1 MNRDKMNN
9 IGFIGLGKLGLPCA
23 AAMSVKTGKTIYG
36 FDLNSNIQQYIDDRK
51 TPYIEEE
58 LEGYLEN
65 AQFSIKDSIDG
76 VLDSSDIVFVA
87 VPTPHLERFEGNCP
101 IPDDRANFDYSY
113 LKDVVVKINNY
124 LSKNTDK
131 TLDIVIISTVLPG
144 TIRSQILPLLT
155 SIRDGVNIFYNPY
168 FIAMGTTIY
177 DFLNPEFIL
186 IGRVSEDSSRLVEL
200 YKTFLSCP
208 IVEITLESAEL
219 TKVAYNTFIGMKIV
233 FANTLAEITEK
244 IGGNVDEVTDTLS
257 LANNRIISNK
267 YMKAGMGDGG
277 GCHPRD
283 QIAMSWLANELDLSF
298 DIFELIA
305 KARDSQSLYLAK
317 ILKDFQ
323 DERNERVVILGNS
336 YKKNVG
342 ITVGSPSILLQHY
355 LKELDVDFIAFDPLQ
370 KNEEFLF
377 NDPSIFFIATQH
389 DIFKNLSLPEGSLIV
404 DPWANETSPSIVKQN
419 SVWYYGIGRHE
430 QIKKN
435 PS

>member
-1 MNRDKMNN
+1 MN

-23 AAMSVKTGKTIYG
+23 AAMSVKTGKTING
-36 FDLNSNIQQYIDDRK
+36 FDVNPNIQQYIDDRK
-51 TPYIEEE
+51 TPYIEGE
-58 LEGYLEN
+58 LEDYLAN

-76 VLDSSDIVFVA
+76 VLNSSDVVFVA
-87 VPTPHLERFEGNCP
+87 VPTPHIERFEGNCP
-101 IPDDRANFDYSY
+101 IPDDRADFDYSY
-113 LKDVVVKINNY
+113 LKDVAVKINDY
-124 LSKNTDK
+124 LSRNTDK
-131 TLDIVIISTVLPG
+131 NLDIVIISTVLPG

-155 SIRDGVNIFYNPY
+155 SIRDGVNLFYNPY
-168 FIAMGTTIY
+168 FIAMGTTIH

-186 IGRVSEDSSRLVEL
+186 IGRVSEDSSRLVSI

-244 IGGNVDEVTDTLS
+244 IGGHVDEVTNTLS

-298 DIFELIA
+298 DIFEMIA
-305 KARDSQSLYLAK
+305 RARDNQSLYFAET
-317 ILKDFQ
+317 LKKLQ
-323 DERNERVVILGNS
+323 VQRNQRVVILGNS

-342 ITVGSPSILLQHY
+342 ITIGSPSVLLQHY

-370 KNEEFLF
+370 KEEELVCDGP
-377 NDPSIFFIATQH
+377 NIFFVATPH
-389 DIFKNLSLPEGSLIV
+389 DVFKDLSLPMDSLVV
-404 DPWANETSPSIVKQN
+404 DPWGNGNTPSVSRQYN
-419 SVWYYGIGRHE
+419 VWYKGIGRPVE
-430 QIKKN
+430 II
-435 PS
+435 P

>member
-1 MNRDKMNN
+1 MN

-23 AAMSVKTGKTIYG
+23 AAMSVKTGKTING
-36 FDLNSNIQQYIDDRK
+36 FDVNPNIQQYIDDRK
-51 TPYIEEE
+51 TPYIEGE
-58 LEGYLEN
+58 LEDYLAN

-87 VPTPHLERFEGNCP
+87 VPTPHIERFEGNCP
-101 IPDDRANFDYSY
+101 IPDDRADFDYSY
-113 LKDVVVKINNY
+113 LKDVAVKINDY
-124 LSKNTDK
+124 LSRNTDK
-131 TLDIVIISTVLPG
+131 NLDIVIISTVLPG

-155 SIRDGVNIFYNPY
+155 SIRDGVNLFYNPY
-168 FIAMGTTIY
+168 FIAMGTTIH

-186 IGRVSEDSSRLVEL
+186 IGRVSEDSSRLVSI

-244 IGGNVDEVTDTLS
+244 IGGHVDEVTDTLS
-257 LANNRIISNK
+257 LATNRVISNK

-283 QIAMSWLANELDLSF
+283 QIAMSWLAKEIDLSF
-298 DIFELIA
+298 DIFEMIA
-305 KARDSQSLYLAK
+305 KARDEQTLYFAK
-317 ILKDFQ
+317 ILKAEQLKSDKQ
-323 DERNERVVILGNS
+323 VVVLGNS

-355 LKELDVDFIAFDPLQ
+355 LKELNVDFVSFDPVQ
-370 KNEEFLF
+370 NNEELVC
-377 NDPSIFFIATQH
+377 DGPKIFFVATQH
-389 DIFKNLSLPEGSLIV
+389 DVFKNLSVPTESVII
-404 DPWANETSPSIVKQN
+404 DPWANRNNPSINRQYLA
-419 SVWYYGIGRHE
+419 WYKGIGRPE
-430 QIKKN
+430 EVVL
-435 PS
+435 

>member
-1 MNRDKMNN
+1 MN

-23 AAMSVKTGKTIYG
+23 AAMSVKTGKTING
-36 FDLNSNIQQYIDDRK
+36 FDINPNIQQYIDDRK
-51 TPYIEEE
+51 TPYIEGE
-58 LEGYLEN
+58 LEDYLAN

-76 VLDSSDIVFVA
+76 VLDSSDVVFVA
-87 VPTPHLERFEGNCP
+87 VPTPHIERFEGNCP
-101 IPDDRANFDYSY
+101 IPDDRADFDYSY
-113 LKDVVVKINNY
+113 LKDVAVKINDY
-124 LSKNTDK
+124 LSRNTDK
-131 TLDIVIISTVLPG
+131 NLDIVIISTVLPG

-155 SIRDGVNIFYNPY
+155 SIRDGVNLFYNPY
-168 FIAMGTTIY
+168 FIAMGTTIH

-186 IGRVSEDSSRLVEL
+186 IGRVSEDSSRLVSI

-244 IGGNVDEVTDTLS
+244 IGGHVDEVTNTLS

-298 DIFELIA
+298 DIFEMIA
-305 KARDSQSLYLAK
+305 RARDNQSLYFAET
-317 ILKDFQ
+317 LKKLQ
-323 DERNERVVILGNS
+323 VERNQRVVILGNS

-342 ITVGSPSILLQHY
+342 ITIGSPSVLLQHY

-370 KNEEFLF
+370 KEEELVCDGP
-377 NDPSIFFIATQH
+377 NIFFVATPH
-389 DIFKNLSLPEGSLIV
+389 DVFKDLSLPMDSLVV
-404 DPWANETSPSIVKQN
+404 DPWGNGNTPSVSRQYN
-419 SVWYYGIGRHE
+419 VWYKGIGRPVE
-430 QIKKN
+430 II
-435 PS
+435 P

>member
-1 MNRDKMNN
+1 MK

-36 FDLNSNIQQYIDDRK
+36 FDLNPNIQQYIDDRK
-51 TPYIEEE
+51 TPYIEGE
-58 LEGYLEN
+58 LEQYLAN
-65 AQFSIKDSIDG
+65 AQFDIKDSIDG

-101 IPDDRANFDYSY
+101 IPDDRADFDYSY
-113 LKDVVVKINNY
+113 LKDVVVKINDY

-131 TLDIVIISTVLPG
+131 NLDIVIISTVLPG

-168 FIAMGTTIY
+168 FIAMGTTIH

-186 IGRVSEDSSRLVEL
+186 IGRISEDSSRLVEL

-208 IVEITLESAEL
+208 IVKITLESAEL

-257 LANNRIISNK
+257 LATNRIISNK

-283 QIAMSWLANELDLSF
+283 QIAMSWLANKLNLSF
-298 DIFELIA
+298 DIFEMIA
-305 KARDSQSLYLAK
+305 KARDGQALYFAK
-317 ILKDFQ
+317 QLK
-323 DERNERVVILGNS
+323 EEWSRSRNEIIILGNS
-336 YKKNVG
+336 YKKNIG
-342 ITVGSPSILLQHY
+342 ITVGSPSTLVQYY
-355 LKELDVDFIAFDPLQ
+355 LKELGVPFTTFDPLQ
-370 KNEEFLF
+370 KDESLICNG
-377 NDPSIFFIATQH
+377 PTIFFVATPH
-389 DIFKNLSLPEGSLIV
+389 DIFKNLSLPVQSWVI
-404 DPWANETSPSIVKQN
+404 DPWANEHNPSIN
-419 SVWYYGIGRHE
+419 SQYAVWYKGIGRPE
-430 QIKKN
+430 
-435 PS
+435 

>member
-1 MNRDKMNN
+1 MK

-23 AAMSVKTGKTIYG
+23 AAMSVKTGKTVNG
-36 FDLNSNIQQYIDDRK
+36 FDVNPDIQQYIDNRK
-51 TPYIEEE
+51 TPYIEGE
-58 LEGYLEN
+58 LEDYLAN

-101 IPDDRANFDYSY
+101 IPDDRADFDYSY
-113 LKDVVVKINNY
+113 LKDVVVKINDY

-131 TLDIVIISTVLPG
+131 SLDIVIISTVLPG
-144 TIRSQILPLLT
+144 TIRSQILPLLA
-155 SIRDGVNIFYNPY
+155 SIRDGVNLFYNPY

-244 IGGNVDEVTDTLS
+244 IGGNVDEVTDTLL
-257 LANNRIISNK
+257 LANKRIISNK

-283 QIAMSWLANELDLSF
+283 QIAMSWLANKLNLSF
-298 DIFELIA
+298 DIFEMIA
-305 KARDSQSLYLAK
+305 KARDGQALYFAK
-317 ILKDFQ
+317 QLK
-323 DERNERVVILGNS
+323 EEWSRSRNEIVILGNS
-336 YKKNVG
+336 YKKNIG
-342 ITVGSPSILLQHY
+342 ITVGSHSILVQHY
-355 LKELDVDFIAFDPLQ
+355 LKELNVPFTTFDPLQ
-370 KNEEFLF
+370 KDESLICNGPKIVFV
-377 NDPSIFFIATQH
+377 ATPH
-389 DIFKNLSLPEGSLIV
+389 DIFKNLSLPIQSVVI
-404 DPWANETSPSIVKQN
+404 DPWANKHNPSIN
-419 SVWYYGIGRHE
+419 SQYAVWYKGIGRPE
-430 QIKKN
+430 
-435 PS
+435 

>member
-1 MNRDKMNN
+1 MN

-23 AAMSVKTGKTIYG
+23 AAMSVKTGKTING
-36 FDLNSNIQQYIDDRK
+36 FDVNPNIQKYIDDRK
-51 TPYIEEE
+51 TPYIEGE
-58 LEGYLEN
+58 LEDYLAN

-87 VPTPHLERFEGNCP
+87 VPTPHIERFEGNCP
-101 IPDDRANFDYSY
+101 IPDDRADFDYSY
-113 LKDVVVKINNY
+113 LKDVAVKINDY

-131 TLDIVIISTVLPG
+131 NLDIVIISTVLPG

-155 SIRDGVNIFYNPY
+155 SIRDGVNLFYNPY
-168 FIAMGTTIY
+168 FIAMGTTIH

-186 IGRVSEDSSRLVEL
+186 IGRVSEDSSRLVSI

-244 IGGNVDEVTDTLS
+244 IGGHVDEVTNTLS

-298 DIFELIA
+298 DIFEMIA
-305 KARDSQSLYLAK
+305 RARDNQSLYFAET
-317 ILKDFQ
+317 LKKLQ
-323 DERNERVVILGNS
+323 VERNQRVVILGNS

-342 ITVGSPSILLQHY
+342 ITIGSPSVLLQHY
-355 LKELDVDFIAFDPLQ
+355 LKELDVNFITFDPLQ
-370 KNEEFLF
+370 KEEELVCDGP
-377 NDPSIFFIATQH
+377 NIFFVATPH
-389 DIFKNLSLPEGSLIV
+389 DVFKDLSLPMDSLVV
-404 DPWANETSPSIVKQN
+404 DPWGNGNNPSVSRQYN
-419 SVWYYGIGRHE
+419 VWYKGIGRPVE
-430 QIKKN
+430 II
-435 PS
+435 P

>member
-1 MNRDKMNN
+1 MGTAGENVN

-23 AAMSVKTGKTIYG
+23 AAMSVKTGKTING
-36 FDLNSNIQQYIDDRK
+36 FDVNPNIQQYIDDRK
-51 TPYIEEE
+51 TPYIEGE
-58 LEGYLEN
+58 LEDYLAN

-87 VPTPHLERFEGNCP
+87 VPTPHIERFEGNCP
-101 IPDDRANFDYSY
+101 IPDDRADFDYSY
-113 LKDVVVKINNY
+113 LKDVVVKINDY
-124 LSKNTDK
+124 LSRNTDK
-131 TLDIVIISTVLPG
+131 NLDIVIISTVLPG

-155 SIRDGVNIFYNPY
+155 SIRDGVNLFYNPY
-168 FIAMGTTIY
+168 FIAMGTTIH

-186 IGRVSEDSSRLVEL
+186 IGRVSEDSSSLVSI

-244 IGGNVDEVTDTLS
+244 IGGHVDEVTNTLS

-298 DIFELIA
+298 DIFEMIA
-305 KARDSQSLYLAK
+305 RAIDNQSLYFAK
-317 ILKDFQ
+317 TLKKLQ
-323 DERNERVVILGNS
+323 VERNQRVVILGNS

-342 ITVGSPSILLQHY
+342 ITIGSPSVLLQHY
-355 LKELDVDFIAFDPLQ
+355 LKELDVDFISFDPLQ
-370 KNEEFLF
+370 KEEELVCDGP
-377 NDPSIFFIATQH
+377 NIFFVATPH
-389 DIFKNLSLPEGSLIV
+389 DVFKDLSLPMDSLVI
-404 DPWANETSPSIVKQN
+404 DPWGNGNTPSVNRQYN
-419 SVWYYGIGRHE
+419 VWYKGIGRPVE
-430 QIKKN
+430 II
-435 PS
+435 P

>member
-1 MNRDKMNN
+1 MN

-23 AAMSVKTGKTIYG
+23 AAMSVKTGKTING
-36 FDLNSNIQQYIDDRK
+36 FDVNPNIQQYIDDRK
-51 TPYIEEE
+51 TPYIEGE
-58 LEGYLEN
+58 LEDYLAN

-87 VPTPHLERFEGNCP
+87 VPTPHIERFEGNCP
-101 IPDDRANFDYSY
+101 IPDDRADFDYSY
-113 LKDVVVKINNY
+113 LKDVAVKINDY

-131 TLDIVIISTVLPG
+131 NLDIVIISTVLPG

-155 SIRDGVNIFYNPY
+155 SIRDGVNLFYNPY
-168 FIAMGTTIY
+168 FIAMGTTIH

-186 IGRVSEDSSRLVEL
+186 IGRVSEDSSRLVSI

-244 IGGNVDEVTDTLS
+244 IGGHVDEVTNTLS

-283 QIAMSWLANELDLSF
+283 QIAMSWLANELGLSF
-298 DIFELIA
+298 DIFEMIA
-305 KARDSQSLYLAK
+305 RARDNQSLYFAET
-317 ILKDFQ
+317 LKKLQ
-323 DERNERVVILGNS
+323 VERNQRVVILGNS

-342 ITVGSPSILLQHY
+342 ITIGSPSVLLQHY
-355 LKELDVDFIAFDPLQ
+355 LKELDVDFITFDPLQ
-370 KNEEFLF
+370 KEEDLVCDGP
-377 NDPSIFFIATQH
+377 NIFFVATPH
-389 DIFKNLSLPEGSLIV
+389 DVFKNLSLPMNSLVI
-404 DPWANETSPSIVKQN
+404 DPWANGNNPSVSRQYN
-419 SVWYYGIGRHE
+419 VWYKGIGRPIE
-430 QIKKN
+430 II
-435 PS
+435 PWI

>member
-1 MNRDKMNN
+1 MGTAGENVN

-23 AAMSVKTGKTIYG
+23 AAMSVKTGKIING
-36 FDLNSNIQQYIDDRK
+36 FDVNPNIQQYIDDRK
-51 TPYIEEE
+51 TPYIEEQ
-58 LEGYLEN
+58 LEQYLAN
-65 AQFSIKDSIDG
+65 AQFDIKDSIDG

-101 IPDDRANFDYSY
+101 IPDDRADFDYSY
-113 LKDVVVKINNY
+113 LKDVVVKINDY
-124 LSKNTDK
+124 LSKHTDK
-131 TLDIVIISTVLPG
+131 NLDIVIISTVLPG
-144 TIRSQILPLLT
+144 TIRSQILPQLT
-155 SIRDGVNIFYNPY
+155 SIRNGVNLFYNPY
-168 FIAMGTTIY
+168 FIAMGTTIH

-208 IVEITLESAEL
+208 IVKITLESAEL

-257 LANNRIISNK
+257 LATNRIISNK

-283 QIAMSWLANELDLSF
+283 QIAMSWLAKEIDLSF

-305 KARDSQSLYLAK
+305 KARDNQSLYFAK
-317 ILKDFQ
+317 ILKKLQ
-323 DERNERVVILGNS
+323 VEKNQRVVILGNS

-342 ITVGSPSILLQHY
+342 ITIGSPSILLQHY
-355 LKELDVDFIAFDPLQ
+355 LKELNVDFITFDPLQ
-370 KNEEFLF
+370 KDEKLIC
-377 NDPSIFFIATQH
+377 DGPQIFFLATQH
-389 DIFKNLSLPEGSLIV
+389 DIFKNLSLPMQSTLI
-404 DPWANETSPSIVKQN
+404 DPWSGEDGSGRLESFYG
-419 SVWYYGIGRHE
+419 VWYKGIGRP
-430 QIKKN
+430 KKTEWD
-435 PS
+435 

>member
-1 MNRDKMNN
+1 MK

-23 AAMSVKTGKTIYG
+23 AAMSVKTGKTVNG
-36 FDLNSNIQQYIDDRK
+36 FDVNPDIQQYIDNRK
-51 TPYIEEE
+51 TPYIEGE
-58 LEGYLEN
+58 LEDYLAN

-101 IPDDRANFDYSY
+101 IPDDRADFDYSY
-113 LKDVVVKINNY
+113 LKDVVVKINDY

-131 TLDIVIISTVLPG
+131 SLDIVIISTVLPG
-144 TIRSQILPLLT
+144 TIRSQILPLLA
-155 SIRDGVNIFYNPY
+155 SIRDGVNLFYNPY

-244 IGGNVDEVTDTLS
+244 IGGNVDEVTDTLL
-257 LANNRIISNK
+257 LANKRIISNK

-283 QIAMSWLANELDLSF
+283 QIAMSWLANKLNLSF
-298 DIFELIA
+298 DIFEMIA
-305 KARDSQSLYLAK
+305 KARDGQALYFAK
-317 ILKDFQ
+317 QLK
-323 DERNERVVILGNS
+323 EEWSRSRNEIVILGNS
-336 YKKNVG
+336 YKKNIG
-342 ITVGSPSILLQHY
+342 ITVGSHSILVQHY
-355 LKELDVDFIAFDPLQ
+355 LKELNVPFTTFDPLQ
-370 KNEEFLF
+370 KDESLICNG
-377 NDPSIFFIATQH
+377 PKIFFVATPH
-389 DIFKNLSLPEGSLIV
+389 DIFKNLSLPIQSVVI
-404 DPWANETSPSIVKQN
+404 DPWANKHNPSIN
-419 SVWYYGIGRHE
+419 SQYAVWYKGIGRPE
-430 QIKKN
+430 
-435 PS
+435 

>member
-1 MNRDKMNN
+1 MK

-23 AAMSVKTGKTIYG
+23 AAMSVKTGKTVNG
-36 FDLNSNIQQYIDDRK
+36 FDVNPDIQQYIDNRK
-51 TPYIEEE
+51 TPYIEGE
-58 LEGYLEN
+58 LEDYLAN

-101 IPDDRANFDYSY
+101 IPDDRADFDYSY
-113 LKDVVVKINNY
+113 LKDVVVKINDY

-131 TLDIVIISTVLPG
+131 SLDIVIISTVLPG
-144 TIRSQILPLLT
+144 TIRSQILPLLA
-155 SIRDGVNIFYNPY
+155 SIRDGVNLFYNPY

-244 IGGNVDEVTDTLS
+244 IGGNVDEVTDTLL
-257 LANNRIISNK
+257 LANKRIISNK

-283 QIAMSWLANELDLSF
+283 NIALRFMAEKLGLGYDLFDSIMQTREIQAKNMAIRLVELSKKYGLP
-298 DIFELIA
+298 I
-305 KARDSQSLYLAK
+305 
-317 ILKDFQ
+317 
-323 DERNERVVILGNS
+323 VILGKS
-336 YKKNVG
+336 YKPDVEYLD
-342 ITVGSPSILLQHY
+342 GSSSILVSHY
-355 LKELDVDFIAFDPLQ
+355 IEELGANVDFDIETPTTAIYL
-370 KNEEFLF
+370 LAHF
-377 NDPSIFFIATQH
+377 NKFHNYSFP
-389 DIFKNLSLPEGSLIV
+389 KGSVIV
-404 DPWANETSPSIVKQN
+404 DPWRQFHSEENLVIHYGNTRNE
-419 SVWYYGIGRHE
+419 
-430 QIKKN
+430 
-435 PS
+435 

>member
-1 MNRDKMNN
+1 MN

-23 AAMSVKTGKTIYG
+23 AAMSIKTGKTING
-36 FDLNSNIQQYIDDRK
+36 FDVNPNIQQYIDDRK
-51 TPYIEEE
+51 TPYIEGE
-58 LEGYLEN
+58 LEDYLAN
-65 AQFSIKDSIDG
+65 AQFSIKDSIDS

-87 VPTPHLERFEGNCP
+87 VPTPHIERFEGNCP
-101 IPDDRANFDYSY
+101 IPDDRADFDYSY
-113 LKDVVVKINNY
+113 LKDVAVKINDY

-131 TLDIVIISTVLPG
+131 NLDIVIISTVLPG

-155 SIRDGVNIFYNPY
+155 SIRDGVNLFYNPY
-168 FIAMGTTIY
+168 FIAMGTTIH

-186 IGRVSEDSSRLVEL
+186 IGRVSEDSSRLVSI

-244 IGGNVDEVTDTLS
+244 IGGHVDEVTNTLS

-298 DIFELIA
+298 DIFEMIA
-305 KARDSQSLYLAK
+305 RARDNQSLYFAET
-317 ILKDFQ
+317 LKKLQ
-323 DERNERVVILGNS
+323 VERNQRVVILGNS

-342 ITVGSPSILLQHY
+342 ITIGSPSVLLQHY
-355 LKELDVDFIAFDPLQ
+355 LKELDVDFITFDPLQ
-370 KNEEFLF
+370 KEEELVCDGP
-377 NDPSIFFIATQH
+377 NIFFVATPH
-389 DIFKNLSLPEGSLIV
+389 DVFKNLSLPMNSLVV
-404 DPWANETSPSIVKQN
+404 DPWANGNNPSVSRQYN
-419 SVWYYGIGRHE
+419 VWYKGIGRPIE
-430 QIKKN
+430 II
-435 PS
+435 P

>member
-1 MNRDKMNN
+1 MN

-23 AAMSVKTGKTIYG
+23 AAMSVKTGKTING
-36 FDLNSNIQQYIDDRK
+36 FDVNPNIQQYIDDRK
-51 TPYIEEE
+51 TPYIEGE
-58 LEGYLEN
+58 LEDYLAN

-87 VPTPHLERFEGNCP
+87 VPTPHIERFEGNCP
-101 IPDDRANFDYSY
+101 IPDDRADFDYSY
-113 LKDVVVKINNY
+113 LKDVAVKINDY

-131 TLDIVIISTVLPG
+131 NLDIVIISTVLPG

-155 SIRDGVNIFYNPY
+155 SIRDGVNLFYNPY
-168 FIAMGTTIY
+168 FIAMGTTIH

-186 IGRVSEDSSRLVEL
+186 IGRVSEDSSRLVSI

-244 IGGNVDEVTDTLS
+244 IGGHVDEVTNTLS

-298 DIFELIA
+298 DIFEMIA
-305 KARDSQSLYLAK
+305 RARDNQSLYFAET
-317 ILKDFQ
+317 LKKLQ
-323 DERNERVVILGNS
+323 VERNQRVVILGNS

-342 ITVGSPSILLQHY
+342 ITIGSPSVLLQHY
-355 LKELDVDFIAFDPLQ
+355 LKELDVNFITFDPLQ
-370 KNEEFLF
+370 KEEELVCDGP
-377 NDPSIFFIATQH
+377 NIFFVATPH
-389 DIFKNLSLPEGSLIV
+389 DVFKDLSLPMDSLVV
-404 DPWANETSPSIVKQN
+404 DPWGNGNNPSVSRQYN
-419 SVWYYGIGRHE
+419 VWYKGIGRPVE
-430 QIKKN
+430 II
-435 PS
+435 P